1 MEKYLI
7 DFVDTLDQSLKKLQ
21 RQVGSGSGFST
32 LTINQF
38 HYIDVI
44 ARLGEPTITEIAEEL
59 KITKASVTGGVNKLI
74 ELGFVLKTRSSDD
87 RRVFHVRL
95 TQTAQ
100 AVVEAR
106 FQALHEYGLF
116 VQSALSE
123 EEAHQFE
130 AAIVKIIQLFKE
142 KESKSN
148 RPTGQPGREIE
159 E

>member
-59 KITKASVTGGVNKLI
+59 KITKASVTGGVNRLI
-74 ELGFVLKTRSSDD
+74 GLGFVQKTRSSDD
-87 RRVFHVRL
+87 RRVIHVRL

-100 AVVEAR
+100 ELVDAR
-106 FQALHEYGLF
+106 FRALHEYGLF

-123 EEAHQFE
+123 EEARQFE
-130 AAIVKIIQLFKE
+130 AAIVKITQLLKE
-142 KESKSN
+142 KESEPN
-148 RPTGQPGREIE
+148 RSTSPSGREIE
-159 E
+159 K

>member
-7 DFVDTLDQSLKKLQ
+7 DFVDTLDQSLKNLQ
-21 RQVGSGSGFST
+21 RQVGLGSGFST

-38 HYIDVI
+38 HYIDAI
-44 ARLGEPTITEIAEEL
+44 ARLGEPTITAIAEEL
-59 KITKASVTGGVNKLI
+59 KITKASVTGAVNKLI
-74 ELGFVLKTRSSDD
+74 GLGFVQKTRSSDD

-95 TQTAQ
+95 TQSAQ
-100 AVVEAR
+100 ELVEAR

-123 EEAHQFE
+123 EEARQFE
-130 AAIVKIIQLFKE
+130 AAIVKITQLFKE

-159 E
+159 G

>member
-7 DFVDTLDQSLKKLQ
+7 EFVDTLDQSLKKLQ
-21 RQVGSGSGFST
+21 RQLGSVSGFST

-38 HYIDVI
+38 HYIDAI

-74 ELGFVLKTRSSDD
+74 GLGFVQKTRSSVD

-95 TQTAQ
+95 TQAAQ
-100 AVVEAR
+100 ELVNAR
-106 FQALHEYGLF
+106 FQALHEYGQF

-123 EEAHQFE
+123 EEARQFE
-130 AAIVKIIQLFKE
+130 AAIVKITQLFKD
-142 KESKSN
+142 KESKPN
-148 RPTGQPGREIE
+148 QPIGQPGKEIE